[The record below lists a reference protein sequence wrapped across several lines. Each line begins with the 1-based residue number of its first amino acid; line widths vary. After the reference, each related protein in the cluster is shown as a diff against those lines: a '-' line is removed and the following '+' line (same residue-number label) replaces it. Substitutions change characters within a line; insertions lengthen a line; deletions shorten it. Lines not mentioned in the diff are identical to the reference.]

1 MDTVSASSSLSGKL
15 TTAPLSFNATNRS
28 NSCASDIAPSLPKV
42 CAALHRKITDFLDTP
57 PRCPLVAQVQ
67 AQTRISLDAINTA
80 LGSYSLD
87 ELAISFNGGKDC
99 LVLLVLLLAALSPHR
114 MSPTAKIPA
123 VYVMCTNPFGEVDD
137 FVDTC
142 IDDYALDLYR
152 YLLPMK
158 SAFASYLSK
167 NSSVKAIF
175 VGTRRTDPHGR
186 FLTHFDPTDKGWPQ
200 FMRIHPVINW
210 RYQEIWSFLKEVE
223 VPYCKL
229 YDLGYTSLGGTTDT
243 HPNPILK
250 VEGGYDADA
259 ENPRFRPAYELVED
273 EQERLGRDK

>member
-1 MDTVSASSSLSGKL
+1 
-15 TTAPLSFNATNRS
+15 
-28 NSCASDIAPSLPKV
+28 
-42 CAALHRKITDFLDTP
+42 
-57 PRCPLVAQVQ
+57 
-67 AQTRISLDAINTA
+67 
-80 LGSYSLD
+80 
-87 ELAISFNGGKDC
+87 
-99 LVLLVLLLAALSPHR
+99 VLLLAALSPHR

-210 RYQEIWSFLKEVE
+210 RYQEIWSVSFF
-223 VPYCKL
+223 VPL
-229 YDLGYTSLGGTTDT
+229 FSITYTPSPTDKKT
-243 HPNPILK
+243 VFKRGRSPILQ
-250 VEGGYDADA
+250 AI
-259 ENPRFRPAYELVED
+259 
-273 EQERLGRDK
+273 